1 MEKCVYCGKPIEN
14 SNFKAKAHTRSFDVC
29 CEDCQNKTEL
39 YVMKDKKYKLPMYI
53 LFGLG
58 GFCFLICTIFLGGNL
73 TLSYIGMC
81 VAGGAMFT
89 MPYPIS
95 SFESFYYMSIKGTI
109 ILTKIIGSI
118 LFLLGITFLIL
129 L

>member
-1 MEKCVYCGKPIEN
+1 MQKCVYCGKSTEN
-14 SNFKAKAHTRSFDVC
+14 SNFKAMAHTRNFDVC

-39 YVMKDKKYKLPMYI
+39 YVKKDKKYKLTMYL

-58 GFCFLICTIFLGGNL
+58 GLCFLICTVFLGGNL

-81 VAGGAMFT
+81 IAGIAMFT

-95 SFESFYYMSIKGTI
+95 SFESFYYMSIKSTI
-109 ILTKIIGSI
+109 KLTKIIGII
-118 LFLLGITFLIL
+118 LSLLGIIFLIL